1 MGSGAIKSVQGIKA
15 LKGRPYVKRLCNIR
29 LYIRC
34 GAASTYTS
42 DAISIRLKRIP
53 LVILNARFIQKPL
66 VFVSPVCAVVV

>member
-34 GAASTYTS
+34 GTASTYTS